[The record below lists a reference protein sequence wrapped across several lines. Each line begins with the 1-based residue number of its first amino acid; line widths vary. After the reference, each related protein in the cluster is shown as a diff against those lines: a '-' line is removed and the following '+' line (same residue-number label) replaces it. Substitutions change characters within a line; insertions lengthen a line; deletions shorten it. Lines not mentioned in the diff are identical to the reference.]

1 MAEWRSACCNPFN
14 KSAHT
19 ARKNLRPVTKKMCE
33 EHPQHNL
40 SVESRICDNCR
51 KQLAKTVSTHED
63 SSSGSST
70 PSIPSPLP
78 VELSEVER
86 LESLQLVSKC
96 LEDMGE
102 TPLTKRKVRSKKY
115 SRDKVSRITALM
127 EKAAIT
133 GEQAGD
139 DREIVEQL
147 KEKFHSTTERS
158 VQVQVL
164 TVLPMSLSIEKI
176 QAEFGASNFMVRKA
190 KQLVKVKGI
199 LSSPD
204 PRPGHTLA
212 KRTVDCVVDFYE
224 SDSSSRMMPGKKD
237 FVSVKGKHGR
247 VHVQKRLILCN
258 LKELYQDF
266 KQKYPTEH
274 IGFSK
279 FAELRPK
286 HCILAGATGT
296 HSVCVCTIHQNVK
309 LMLHG
314 VNRQELTSSD
324 DTTLTS
330 YRHCLSKMICN
341 PPLPKCYFGDCNL
354 CPRIEPLRDHLVKI
368 LDENLIDSVSFKQW
382 TAVDRSTLETLSMSS
397 DEFVDLLCDKLEAL
411 QSHSFIATQQ
421 SHFYEECKNP

>member
-1 MAEWRSACCNPFN
+1 
-14 KSAHT
+14 
-19 ARKNLRPVTKKMCE
+19 MC

-164 TVLPMSLSIEKI
+164 TVLPMSWSIEKI
-176 QAEFGASNFMVRKA
+176 QAEFGAWKC
-190 KQLVKVKGI
+190 Q
-199 LSSPD
+199 PD
-204 PRPGHTLA
+204 FSIFKIFFQHTRQPPYA
-212 KRTVDCVVDFYE
+212 
-224 SDSSSRMMPGKKD
+224 
-237 FVSVKGKHGR
+237 FVH
-247 VHVQKRLILCN
+247 
-258 LKELYQDF
+258 
-266 KQKYPTEH
+266 
-274 IGFSK
+274 
-279 FAELRPK
+279 
-286 HCILAGATGT
+286 TGYI
-296 HSVCVCTIHQNVK
+296 S
-309 LMLHG
+309 
-314 VNRQELTSSD
+314 
-324 DTTLTS
+324 
-330 YRHCLSKMICN
+330 
-341 PPLPKCYFGDCNL
+341 
-354 CPRIEPLRDHLVKI
+354 
-368 LDENLIDSVSFKQW
+368 
-382 TAVDRSTLETLSMSS
+382 
-397 DEFVDLLCDKLEAL
+397 
-411 QSHSFIATQQ
+411 
-421 SHFYEECKNP
+421 